1 MSHHLL
7 IGLLGCALG
16 GVCIHLGSPHQ
27 RWLGAAWP
35 ARPARGAGGLLWLLS
50 WFALARGMQQP
61 AATFL
66 FVAMVMWVLLLL
78 PYLGAWHSLRRERAG
93 P

>member
-1 MSHHLL
+1 MTHHLL

-16 GVCIHLGSPHQ
+16 GVCIYLGSPHQ

-35 ARPARGAGGLLWLLS
+35 ARPARGVGGLLWLSS
-50 WFALARGMQQP
+50 WAALARGMQQP

-66 FVAMVMWVLLLL
+66 FVVTVMAVLLLL
-78 PYLGAWHSLRRERAG
+78 PYLGAWRSLRRQG
-93 P
+93 SGS